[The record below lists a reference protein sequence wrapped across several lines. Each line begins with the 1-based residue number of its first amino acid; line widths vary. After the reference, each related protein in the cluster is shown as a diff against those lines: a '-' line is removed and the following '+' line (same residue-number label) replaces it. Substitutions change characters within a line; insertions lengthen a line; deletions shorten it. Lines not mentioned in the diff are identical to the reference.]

1 MAEEWVDHSLDMAG
15 EAKNKL
21 EAAEKA
27 YTDANKKLKEILAQL
42 IKVEKA
48 HRNAESTLKAHTKF
62 FTFFGT
68 CHQMFLHRSFFSTS
82 SSSYLASSFKNLYP
96 ILLFPSY
103 VNGQNMVSFEASL
116 DNGIL

>member
-1 MAEEWVDHSLDMAG
+1 MGGPFLGHGWRSQQ
-15 EAKNKL
+15 KL

-27 YTDANKKLKEILAQL
+27 YTDANKKLKEILARL

-48 HRNAESTLKAHTKF
+48 HRNAKSTLKAHTKF

-68 CHQMFLHRSFFSTS
+68 CHQMVLHMSFFSTS
-82 SSSYLASSFKNLYP
+82 LSSHLASSFKNLYP
-96 ILLFPSY
+96 ILLFLSY